1 MHSRWY
7 RTDVIY
13 SLDIGPFQ
21 DANGD
26 EIGDIQGL
34 ISRPDCLARLRVTT
48 IWLNPHPPVAAAG
61 IHEVLS
67 QAGDVLTGLHGVA
80 SEKCRVDVDVWRC
93 ALVPAATTEKERVPG
108 NAACCGSSLPP
119 QRLYVLRCGRRSAW
133 NGG

>member
-48 IWLNPHPPVAAAG
+48 IWLNPIHPSPRRGSTRSLARPG
-61 IHEVLS
+61 MYS
-67 QAGDVLTGLHGVA
+67 
-80 SEKCRVDVDVWRC
+80 R
-93 ALVPAATTEKERVPG
+93 PA
-108 NAACCGSSLPP
+108 
-119 QRLYVLRCGRRSAW
+119 RR
-133 NGG
+133 G